1 VDAYIGPGG
10 VLTGTAR
17 IAQEA
22 REASEIR
29 MLQGEFDCRKRTLD
43 CKRQALVA
51 QMEALRLEIASTEA
65 ERERIGAQEI
75 ERKRQSCVIARRWRR
90 RDVSIRCAQGDR
102 RNGNEPGPCPRIR
115 EPKQP
120 HPHRRARTRAGT
132 LHPAVVCSRNNA
144 SVDLRDSERPQVLR
158 GEPQRPLPTGGDRHL
173 PAATLARDEQIVAA
187 PTLVRHLPLPLR
199 KLVGDC
205 RISSEF

>member
-1 VDAYIGPGG
+1 

-75 ERKRQSCVIARRWRR
+75 EREETKLRDRAAMAQARRF
-90 RDVSIRCAQGDR
+90 DSVAL
-102 RNGNEPGPCPRIR
+102 R
-115 EPKQP
+115 E
-120 HPHRRARTRAGT
+120 TEGMEM
-132 LHPAVVCSRNNA
+132 S
-144 SVDLRDSERPQVLR
+144 
-158 GEPQRPLPTGGDRHL
+158 
-173 PAATLARDEQIVAA
+173 LAHAHA
-187 PTLVRHLPLPLR
+187 
-199 KLVGDC
+199 
-205 RISSEF
+205 